1 MTAMTQAIGRPSTF
15 TQDLA
20 DRICA
25 ELADGR
31 SLRSICREG
40 WAPSTQTVFRW
51 LREHD
56 GFRDQYARA
65 KEESADALIEEMA
78 EIADMPPAYTAEG
91 KIDPADVN
99 NRRLQIDTRK
109 WLASKL
115 KPKRYGDKLELAG
128 DAKAPLTVQVVK
140 LTDAGG

>member
-1 MTAMTQAIGRPSTF
+1 
-15 TQDLA
+15 
-20 DRICA
+20 
-25 ELADGR
+25 
-31 SLRSICREG
+31 
-40 WAPSTQTVFRW
+40 
-51 LREHD
+51 
-56 GFRDQYARA
+56 
-65 KEESADALIEEMA
+65 